1 MKGMVTIM
9 KRKVAVFTSLLLGT
23 PLISASPSGNAQTA
37 SDCKPPMMLA
47 AEYIN
52 PEKGVETAEEA
63 LTGAMDIIAE
73 KNSDDADIRK
83 RMRFPIIK
91 CTLSKL
97 H

>member
-1 MKGMVTIM
+1 
-9 KRKVAVFTSLLLGT
+9 
-23 PLISASPSGNAQTA
+23 
-37 SDCKPPMMLA
+37 
-47 AEYIN
+47 
-52 PEKGVETAEEA
+52 
-63 LTGAMDIIAE
+63 MDIIAE

>member
-1 MKGMVTIM
+1 MTIYTVPTRKTAKEKG
-9 KRKVAVFTSLLLGT
+9 LE
-23 PLISASPSGNAQTA
+23 PLAEEIYRQAP
-37 SDCKPPMMLA
+37 DCKPPIMLA
-47 AEYIN
+47 DEYTD

-73 KNSDDADIRK
+73 KISDDADIRK